1 MKLLTIAI
9 VFSLCSFVYAA
20 SNPVPLLNQPLVPS
34 AVAPG
39 SASFTLNVNG
49 SGFISSSVVNWNGSA
64 RTTHFVSSLQVTA
77 DILSSDVAVAST
89 ASVTVFNPGPGGGT
103 SNPQFLQ
110 VIASSTTLDFSKTD
124 TTFSFTSI
132 LGQPVVADFN
142 GDGKLDIAV
151 AESNTSVFP
160 NSVDVL
166 LGNGD
171 GTFQPYV
178 SNPVGDYPYGV
189 AVGDFNGDGKLDLV
203 VVNVCGSDSTCA
215 SDGTVSILLGNG
227 DGTFQPQTTYSLG
240 IPGGATW
247 PWPTSTATANWT

>member
-1 MKLLTIAI
+1 MRCAGSCILTPSLDRMIIPAVAGGLTPPSQVDSAKTCCCSSDIYLRVGKCALPGDGMKLLTIAI

-89 ASVTVFNPGPGGGT
+89 ASVNVFNPGPGGGT

-110 VIASSTTLDFSKTD
+110 VIASSTTLNFSKTD

-132 LGQPVVADFN
+132 LGQPVVATSKAPRG
-142 GDGKLDIAV
+142 GDGHGY
-151 AESNTSVFP
+151 SGGRRR
-160 NSVDVL
+160 
-166 LGNGD
+166 LGLPDASPDRHLYGD
-171 GTFQPYV
+171 H
-178 SNPVGDYPYGV
+178 
-189 AVGDFNGDGKLDLV
+189 A
-203 VVNVCGSDSTCA
+203 GSDHLEFRFTGSRHHQSTTNCH
-215 SDGTVSILLGNG
+215 G
-227 DGTFQPQTTYSLG
+227 YE
-240 IPGGATW
+240 
-247 PWPTSTATANWT
+247 